1 MTLDDIAALARDAG
15 REIYRI
21 WMAGFATETKGDG
34 SLVTI
39 ADQRAEAIIL
49 AGLAQ
54 LAPDTPVIAEE
65 EVAAGRL
72 PAFAE
77 RFFLV
82 DPLDGTKGFSENRK
96 GEFTVN
102 IGLIEDNRPVAGAIY
117 APASGA
123 LYAGGDGVAWRST
136 CDLETAAEIGPR
148 ETIRVADAPGAFRL
162 VGSATYGGPKF
173 KAFAAAVG
181 ASATTQASSS
191 MKFCQVAAGEADI
204 YPRFGGLCEWDVAA
218 GHAILAAAGGGVMRL
233 DGAALRYGRID
244 ERFELDGLVAFGGGT
259 SEQAARKAL
268 G

>member
-1 MTLDDIAALARDAG
+1 MTLDDLAELARDAG

-21 WMAGFATETKGDG
+21 WTAGFTTETKVDG

-54 LAPDTPVIAEE
+54 LAPNTPVIAEE
-65 EVAAGRL
+65 EVAAGRT
-72 PAFAE
+72 PSFAN

-102 IGLIEDNRPVAGAIY
+102 IGLIEDNRPVAGVIY

-123 LYAGGDGVAWRST
+123 LYAGGDGVAWRSV
-136 CDLETAAEIGPR
+136 CDLETAAEIGQR
-148 ETIRVADAPGAFRL
+148 EVIRVADTPGPFRL

-173 KAFAAAVG
+173 NAFAASVG

-191 MKFCQVAAGEADI
+191 MKFCQVATGEADI

-218 GHAILAAAGGGVMRL
+218 GHAILAAAGGGLMRL
-233 DGAALRYGRID
+233 DGTVLKYGRAD
-244 ERFELDGLVAFGGGT
+244 EGFTLDGLVAFGGRA
-259 SEQAARKAL
+259 SEKAARAAL